1 MFKKNAHVVS
11 TRALSGKDVKSLR
24 TNIAQSFPQLSE
36 AQVDD
41 LVPAKAAVTL
51 HKLANRI
58 EAYGLADGGPPLFF
72 EVHEQLLPT
81 LYTLWHM
88 PHMLPQ
94 LHTYS
99 EVSPKVGFA
108 GACVWPPCEV
118 SRQVAKLLR
127 EQNSFRPV
135 EITSFASRDLIVGL
149 HKFT

>member
-1 MFKKNAHVVS
+1 MSEAWNQHTDAV
-11 TRALSGKDVKSLR
+11 
-24 TNIAQSFPQLSE
+24 TNIGGRVGRPCRCGGAQ
-36 AQVDD
+36 
-41 LVPAKAAVTL
+41 
-51 HKLANRI
+51 I